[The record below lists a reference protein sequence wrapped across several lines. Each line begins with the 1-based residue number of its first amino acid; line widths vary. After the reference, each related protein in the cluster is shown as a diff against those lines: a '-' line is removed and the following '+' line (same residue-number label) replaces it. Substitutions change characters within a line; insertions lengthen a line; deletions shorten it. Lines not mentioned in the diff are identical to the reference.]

1 VRLWA
6 LGKLQTD
13 DDDDDPTPDDELDEA
28 AAAFGLRV
36 EHESLPDERS
46 FFLLPDGVDS
56 WVLWTRLQTQWR
68 TAGVDGAR
76 SGLDYA
82 GVRAFMLAHGY
93 GSGKR
98 RSERRALGDI
108 QVMEATAMN
117 VWAAQ
122 QKQNARRRHG

>member
-13 DDDDDPTPDDELDEA
+13 DDDDSPDPDDELDEA

-36 EHESLPDERS
+36 ERESLPDEQA
-46 FFLLPDGVDS
+46 FCLFPDCVDS
-56 WVLWTRLQTQWR
+56 WVLWTRVQTQWR
-68 TAGVDGAR
+68 TAGVDGNR
-76 SGLDYA
+76 IGLDYA
-82 GVRAFMLAHGY
+82 GVRSFMLAHGY

-117 VWAAQ
+117 VWASQ
-122 QKQNARRRHG
+122 QKQKAGRRHG